1 MVPIFCDEVTS
12 PFSISCTR
20 LSPFSMKPVTPYSV
34 GLTYH
39 TISCSIAAR
48 GCGRGMDRAPGDRGI
63 AGSGFLEYQ
72 DTAGTAQDRMRL
84 WEFLSFYDIIF

>member
-1 MVPIFCDEVTS
+1 
-12 PFSISCTR
+12 
-20 LSPFSMKPVTPYSV
+20 MKPVTPYSV

-63 AGSGFLEYQ
+63 AGSWFLEYQ
-72 DTAGTAQDRMRL
+72 DTAGTASGQDET
-84 WEFLSFYDIIF
+84 WEFLSSMILSSEMKYHGLCFFMRIISA